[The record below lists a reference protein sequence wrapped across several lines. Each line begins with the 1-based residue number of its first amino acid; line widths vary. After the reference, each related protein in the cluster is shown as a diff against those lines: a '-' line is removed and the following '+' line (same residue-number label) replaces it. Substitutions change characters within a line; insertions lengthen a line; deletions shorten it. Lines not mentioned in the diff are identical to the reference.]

1 MRLSAPPGLRIGQVA
16 AATGLTIDTIR
27 YYERLGLVPHPPRT
41 AGGFRT
47 YGSAALDRLR
57 TIQQIQ
63 RLGLTLREI
72 RQLVEPSAGS
82 GRAHCRG
89 VRDVL
94 GRRLEDLDQRISEL
108 QTLRGTLR
116 EALTECDRALEAPE
130 VSVCPVVSGACQAV
144 GF

>member
-47 YGSAALDRLR
+47 YSAAALERLR

-72 RQLVEPSAGS
+72 RRLVEPNAGS
-82 GRAHCRG
+82 GREHCRG
-89 VRDVL
+89 VREVL
-94 GRRLEDLDQRISEL
+94 GRRLEDLDHRISEL
-108 QTLRGTLR
+108 QTLRGTLS
-116 EALTECDRALEAPE
+116 EALSECDRALESPE
-130 VSVCPVVSGACQAV
+130 VDSCPVASGRCQAV
-144 GF
+144 AF